1 MLLLGAVHEAT
12 GVSRRF
18 GKCRCCVAAY
28 GARAA
33 GDDASRRIPRHP
45 ITRVDRRPTQRS
57 AAGSEGDGLRRGR
70 ERDDR
75 LPLGRGPLAPYQK
88 HSR

>member
-45 ITRVDRRPTQRS
+45 ITQESIGGQLNAVRLGLKETGFV
-57 AAGSEGDGLRRGR
+57 EGENVTIAYRWAEGR
-70 ERDDR
+70 
-75 LPLGRGPLAPYQK
+75 
-88 HSR
+88 